1 MQDGARTHT
10 SRVTTRFLE
19 DSGIQ
24 VLDWPPRS
32 PHLNCIEHLWDLI
45 GRRLHNRQ
53 KQPQTLQELEDALLE
68 EWMAIP
74 QETISTLIRSMS
86 RGGVK
91 LSSVPGMVTHVIE
104 RPFSLF
110 FMLSDAVTFLF
121 LPLL

>member
-1 MQDGARTHT
+1 MQDGARAHT

-24 VLDWPPRS
+24 VMDWPPRS

-68 EWMAIP
+68 EWRIIP
-74 QETISTLIRSMS
+74 QETIRRLIRSMS
-86 RGGVK
+86 RRWQAVIPARGGN
-91 LSSVPGMVTHVIE
+91 T
-104 RPFSLF
+104 RY
-110 FMLSDAVTFLF
+110 
-121 LPLL
+121 